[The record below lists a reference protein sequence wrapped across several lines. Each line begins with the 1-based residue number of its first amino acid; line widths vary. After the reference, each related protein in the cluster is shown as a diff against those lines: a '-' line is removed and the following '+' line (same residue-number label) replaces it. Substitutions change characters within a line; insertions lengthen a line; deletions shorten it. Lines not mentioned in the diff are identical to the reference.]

1 MWVSVAR
8 PKKMQIK
15 GLAWGAAASSEVW
28 AAGKGD
34 GSPKRMSGCS
44 QQLHYA
50 NQWFRRNKA
59 GSSGLP
65 LSITPGLFHLAI
77 FQVACTTHLSN
88 KQKLGRYFLFLV
100 PSKSFCLLFRELPV
114 LYYSPARH
122 HPPFPDAGFWP
133 GRLFTHHVWQ
143 MLTLKT
149 TLLLQLLVSWSQ
161 ETSVPKWQMDF
172 RPISY
177 AITKTQNINLASTPE
192 LF

>member
-28 AAGKGD
+28 AARKGD

-114 LYYSPARH
+114 LYYSPC
-122 HPPFPDAGFWP
+122 PPPSSLPRCWILTWETVYPPCVTNVDTENNSASAVASFLVPGNLGSQVTNGF
-133 GRLFTHHVWQ
+133 
-143 MLTLKT
+143 
-149 TLLLQLLVSWSQ
+149 
-161 ETSVPKWQMDF
+161 
-172 RPISY
+172 
-177 AITKTQNINLASTPE
+177 
-192 LF
+192 